1 MLMEHLSDADSA
13 LGSRMRRRL
22 LRPRRIEGASIM
34 IFDDCISRS
43 CKRVDA
49 SLDDWTGALMVD
61 SKRY

>member
-1 MLMEHLSDADSA
+1 
-13 LGSRMRRRL
+13 
-22 LRPRRIEGASIM
+22 M